1 MKIISYILK
10 QNIQSQVW
18 VGVGKICGAFYSKKL
33 HFLVSV
39 SRYCPNSLEQAITSL
54 AIAGAIKGNSTKNI
68 YWELGIESL

>member
-1 MKIISYILK
+1 MK

-18 VGVGKICGAFYSKKL
+18 IGVGKICGAFYSKKL

-39 SRYCPNSLEQAITSL
+39 SRYCPNSLEQAIASL
-54 AIAGAIKGNSTKNI
+54 AIARAIKGNSTKNI